1 MRNIREIL
9 TLSRQIEQSIL
20 VVAAAH
26 DEHVIVA
33 VNSMLELGI
42 CKPILI
48 GDKVKI
54 LNILNQKRYN
64 ESNYTIYHSEDDV
77 NSAKM
82 AVALIKNGKGDILMK
97 GLIDTAVLLR
107 EVVHKDTG
115 IRDGKLLSHITLIS
129 HPNLNRVIF
138 ATDCAITLYPSVEQ
152 KISIIKNAVDL
163 LHILGYKQPKVGMI
177 SAVEKVNPKLISS
190 YEAVEV
196 IDHFNNQEN
205 KNFIIDGPFAV
216 DNVLSIEAAKHKGIT
231 SEVAGKADI
240 LVFPN
245 LDSGNVFY
253 KASVFLAGAE
263 AAGII
268 VGAKVPIVLTSR
280 ADLAITKLYSI
291 ALAGVYQHGK
301 NTRR

>member
-9 TLSRQIEQSIL
+9 TLARQIDQSVL

-48 GDKVKI
+48 GDKEKI
-54 LNILNQKRYN
+54 LDILSQKRYDKN
-64 ESNYTIYHSEDDV
+64 NYTIYHSFDDV
-77 NSAKM
+77 SSAKM

-97 GLIDTAVLLR
+97 GLIDTNVLLR
-107 EVVHKDTG
+107 EVVNKETG
-115 IRDGKLLSHITLIS
+115 IRNGNLLSHVTLVS

-138 ATDCAITLYPSVEQ
+138 ATDCAMTLYPNVEQ
-152 KISIIKNAVDL
+152 KIAIIENAVEL
-163 LHILGYKQPKVGMI
+163 LHILGYETPKVGLI

-196 IDHFNNQEN
+196 LEYYKD
-205 KNFIIDGPFAV
+205 KDTSFIIDGPFAV
-216 DNVLSIEAAKHKGIT
+216 DNVLSIEAARHKGIT
-231 SEVAGKADI
+231 SEIAGKADI

-253 KASVFLAGAE
+253 KTAVFLAGAE

-268 VGAKVPIVLTSR
+268 VGAQVPIVLTSR

-291 ALAGVYQHGK
+291 ALAGVYQYGK
-301 NTRR
+301 NARR